1 MRTHSYFRTTNC
13 LQSVARIRLEA
24 VVEILCVPY
33 SVPPSPQP
41 RKQRATRKKLLA
53 VFVLC
58 SLASGCA
65 NLDVAREPS
74 QALPAAGSAFGRSI
88 QAQAAPYQGR
98 SGFRLL
104 SNSTEAFTARAE
116 LIRNAQTSLD
126 LQYYIVHDG
135 VSTRMLVEELL
146 KAADRGVRVR
156 ILLDDTTSDG
166 LDTIIA
172 TLAAHPQIQIRLFN
186 PLHLGRST
194 GVTRAAGRLFNLS
207 LQHRRMHNKLWLA
220 DNSVAIVGGRNLG
233 DEYFDAE
240 PNLNFT
246 DIDMLSVGPVAEQLG
261 HSFDQYWNS
270 ALSKPIDEFLS
281 SKPSA
286 KDLQNTR
293 TRLEESLDE
302 TRKQNHALYQQLM
315 TFKTAP
321 RMDIWR
327 KELIWAWNQAL
338 WDAPSKVLA
347 KDEPDP
353 QLLLTTQLAPELRG
367 VSKELIMISA
377 YFVPGQPGLV
387 YLTGRAD
394 AGVSVSLLTNS
405 LEATDVPAVHGG
417 YAPYRKALLEHG
429 VKLYE
434 LRRQPGDNYGS
445 GPHLFY
451 SKSFRGSDSSLHS
464 KAMIF
469 DRQKAFIGSFNFDPR
484 SVLWNTEVGVLVDGP
499 ELAEHVRELALQ
511 GMAPALSYQAKLQDG
526 KIVWVTED
534 NGQMHTL
541 TKEPGS
547 WWRRFNA
554 WFSTTVGLERML

>member
-1 MRTHSYFRTTNC
+1 MSLR
-13 LQSVARIRLEA
+13 
-24 VVEILCVPY
+24 
-33 SVPPSPQP
+33 QP
-41 RKQRATRKKLLA
+41 LLA
-53 VFVLC
+53 LLL
-58 SLASGCA
+58 LASFLSGCA
-65 NLDVAREPS
+65 SLDVPREPS
-74 QALPAAGSAFGRSI
+74 QALPATDSSFGRSI
-88 QAQAAPYQGR
+88 QAQAAPHQGQ

-104 SNSTEAFTARAE
+104 SNSTEAFMARAE

-135 VSTRMLVEELL
+135 ISTRMLVEELL

-166 LDTIIA
+166 LDQIIA

-194 GVTRAAGRLFNLS
+194 GVTRTMGRLFDLS

-220 DNSVAIVGGRNLG
+220 DNSAAIVGGRNLG

-281 SKPSA
+281 SKPTL
-286 KDLQNTR
+286 KDLKNTR
-293 TRLEESLDE
+293 TRLEESLEE

-315 TFKTAP
+315 VYDKYP
-321 RMDIWR
+321 RLDIWR
-327 KELIWAWNQAL
+327 RELIWAWNQAL
-338 WDAPSKVLA
+338 WDAPSKVLS
-347 KDEPDP
+347 KGEPDP

-394 AGVSVSLLTNS
+394 AGVSVSLLTNA

-429 VKLYE
+429 VKLFE
-434 LRRQPGDNYGS
+434 LRRQPGAGSGS
-445 GPHLFY
+445 GPHLFRRSAY
-451 SKSFRGSDSSLHS
+451 QGSDSSLHS

-469 DRQKAFIGSFNFDPR
+469 DQQKSFIGSFNFDPR
-484 SVLWNTEVGVLVDGP
+484 SVLWNTEVGVLVDSP
-499 ELAEHVRELALQ
+499 ELAAHVRELALQ
-511 GMAPALSYQAKLQDG
+511 GMAPPLSYEAKLEKGQ
-526 KIVWVTED
+526 IVWVTED
-534 NGQMHTL
+534 NGKLHTL

-547 WWRRFNA
+547 LWRRFNA

>member
-1 MRTHSYFRTTNC
+1 MR
-13 LQSVARIRLEA
+13 L
-24 VVEILCVPY
+24 
-33 SVPPSPQP
+33 
-41 RKQRATRKKLLA
+41 KQAFALLLLITA
-53 VFVLC
+53 GL
-58 SLASGCA
+58 SGCA
-65 NLDVAREPS
+65 TLNVPREPS
-74 QALPAAGSAFGRSI
+74 QALPAMDSAFGRSI

-104 SNSTEAFTARAE
+104 SNSTEAFMARAE
-116 LIRNAQTSLD
+116 LIRNAQSSLD

-135 VSTRMLVEELL
+135 ISTRMLADELL

-166 LDTIIA
+166 LDQIIA

-194 GVTRAAGRLFNLS
+194 GITRAAGRLFNLS
-207 LQHRRMHNKLWLA
+207 QQHRRMHNKLWLA

-240 PNLNFT
+240 PSLNFT

-270 ALSKPIDEFLS
+270 ALSKPIGEFLS
-281 SKPSA
+281 SAPSA
-286 KDLQNTR
+286 KDLTNTR
-293 TRLEESLDE
+293 IQLEQSLADTR
-302 TRKQNHALYQQLM
+302 RQNHALYQQLR
-315 TFKTAP
+315 TYQSHP

-347 KDEPDP
+347 RNEPDP
-353 QLLLTTQLAPELRG
+353 HLLLTTQLAPELQG
-367 VSKELIMISA
+367 VSQELIMISA

-394 AGVSVSLLTNS
+394 AGVHVSLLTNS

-429 VKLYE
+429 VRLFE
-434 LRRQPGDNYGS
+434 LRRQPGDHGGS
-445 GPHLFY
+445 GPHLFR
-451 SKSFRGSDSSLHS
+451 STWRGSDSSLHS

-469 DRQKAFIGSFNFDPR
+469 DRQKSFIGSFNFDPR
-484 SVLWNTEVGVLVDGP
+484 SVLWNTEVGVLVDSP
-499 ELAEHVRELALQ
+499 ELAEHVRALALQ
-511 GMAPALSYQAKLQDG
+511 GMAPALSYEAKLQDG

-534 NGQMHTL
+534 NQQLHTL
-541 TKEPGS
+541 SREPGS
-547 WWRRFNA
+547 WWRRINA
-554 WFSTTVGLERML
+554 WLSTTVGLERML

>member
-1 MRTHSYFRTTNC
+1 MIRRLLPFF
-13 LQSVARIRLEA
+13 LLGAVAL
-24 VVEILCVPY
+24 
-33 SVPPSPQP
+33 
-41 RKQRATRKKLLA
+41 
-53 VFVLC
+53 
-58 SLASGCA
+58 SGCA
-65 NLDVAREPS
+65 TVNAPRIPS
-74 QALPAAGSAFGRSI
+74 DALPAAQSSFGRSI

-104 SNSTEAFTARAE
+104 PNSSEAFMARAE
-116 LIRNAQTSLD
+116 LIRNAQSSLD

-135 VSTRMLVEELL
+135 ISTRMLVDELL
-146 KAADRGVRVR
+146 KAADRGVRIR

-166 LDTIIA
+166 LDQAIA
-172 TLAAHPQIQIRLFN
+172 TLAAHPQIQVRLFN

-194 GVTRAAGRLFNLS
+194 GVTRAMGRLFNLS

-270 ALSKPIDEFLS
+270 ALSKPIDDFVS
-281 SKPSA
+281 SSPSKGDLA
-286 KDLQNTR
+286 AARVRLQNS
-293 TRLEESLDE
+293 LAES
-302 TRKQNHALYQQLM
+302 RQQNHALYNRLRTYQTQ
-315 TFKTAP
+315 P
-321 RMDIWR
+321 RMNIWR
-327 KELIWAWNQAL
+327 RELIWAWNQAL

-347 KDEPDP
+347 EADPDP
-353 QLLLTTQLAPELRG
+353 RLLLTTQLAPELEG
-367 VSKELIMISA
+367 VNHELIMISA

-434 LRRQPGDNYGS
+434 LRRQPGDPSGGS
-445 GPHLFY
+445 GPHLFRRGA
-451 SKSFRGSDSSLHS
+451 FHGSDSSLHS

-469 DRQKAFIGSFNFDPR
+469 DRQKSFIGSFNFDPR
-484 SVLWNTEVGVLVDGP
+484 SVLWNTEVGVLVDSP
-499 ELAEHVRELALQ
+499 ELAEHVRNLALQ
-511 GMAPALSYQAKLQDG
+511 GMSPALSYQAKLQDG
-526 KIVWVTED
+526 QVVWVTED
-534 NGQMHTL
+534 NGQLHTL
-541 TKEPGS
+541 SREPGS

-554 WFSTTVGLERML
+554 WFATSVGLERML

>member
-1 MRTHSYFRTTNC
+1 MSLR
-13 LQSVARIRLEA
+13 
-24 VVEILCVPY
+24 
-33 SVPPSPQP
+33 QP
-41 RKQRATRKKLLA
+41 LLA
-53 VFVLC
+53 LLMLA
-58 SLASGCA
+58 SLLSGCA
-65 NLDVAREPS
+65 SLDAPREPS
-74 QALPAAGSAFGRSI
+74 QALPASGSGFGRSI
-88 QAQAAPYQGR
+88 QSQAAPYQGR

-207 LQHRRMHNKLWLA
+207 LQHRRMHNKLFLA

-281 SKPSA
+281 SKPTA

-353 QLLLTTQLAPELRG
+353 QLLLTTQLAPELKG

-387 YLTGRAD
+387 YLTGRANV
-394 AGVSVSLLTNS
+394 GVSVSLLTNS

-434 LRRQPGDNYGS
+434 LRRQPGDNNGS

-484 SVLWNTEVGVLVDGP
+484 SVLWNTEVGVLVDSP

-511 GMAPALSYQAKLQDG
+511 GMAPALSYQAQLQDG

-534 NGQMHTL
+534 NGQRHTL

-554 WFSTTVGLERML
+554 WLSTSVGLERML

>member
-1 MRTHSYFRTTNC
+1 VRVR
-13 LQSVARIRLEA
+13 
-24 VVEILCVPY
+24 
-33 SVPPSPQP
+33 QP
-41 RKQRATRKKLLA
+41 LLA
-53 VFVLC
+53 LLL
-58 SLASGCA
+58 LASFLGGCA
-65 NLDVAREPS
+65 TLNVPREPS
-74 QALPAAGSAFGRSI
+74 QALPASDSAFGRSI
-88 QAQAAPYQGR
+88 QAQAAPHEGQ

-104 SNSTEAFTARAE
+104 SDSTEAFTARAE
-116 LIRNAQTSLD
+116 LIRNAQSSLD

-135 VSTRMLVEELL
+135 ISTRMLVDELL

-166 LDTIIA
+166 LDRIIA
-172 TLAAHPQIQIRLFN
+172 TLAAHPQIQIRVFN

-194 GVTRAAGRLFNLS
+194 GVTRTVGRLLNLS
-207 LQHRRMHNKLWLA
+207 QQHRRMHNKLWLA
-220 DNSVAIVGGRNLG
+220 DNSMAIVGGRNLG

-246 DIDMLSVGPVAEQLG
+246 DIDMLGVGPVAEQLG

-281 SKPSA
+281 SKPTA
-286 KDLQNTR
+286 RDLENTR
-293 TRLEESLDE
+293 TRLEESLEE

-315 TFKTAP
+315 TYTTDP
-321 RMDIWR
+321 RLAIWR
-327 KELIWAWNQAL
+327 RELIWAWNQAL

-347 KDEPDP
+347 DGEPDP
-353 QLLLTTQLAPELRG
+353 QLLLTTQLAPELNG
-367 VSKELIMISA
+367 VSKELIMVSA
-377 YFVPGQPGLV
+377 YFVPGEPGLV

-429 VKLYE
+429 VQLFE
-434 LRRQPGDNYGS
+434 LRRQPGEGGGS

-451 SKSFRGSDSSLHS
+451 SKSYRGSDSSLHS

-469 DRQKAFIGSFNFDPR
+469 DQQKSFIGSFNFDPR
-484 SVLWNTEVGVLVDGP
+484 SVLWNTEVGVLVDSP
-499 ELAEHVRELALQ
+499 ELAARVRELAFQ
-511 GMAPALSYQAKLQDG
+511 GMAPSLSYQAKLENGQVVWITEDDG
-526 KIVWVTED
+526 KL
-534 NGQMHTL
+534 HTL
-541 TKEPGS
+541 TKEPGT

-554 WFSTTVGLERML
+554 WMSTTVGLERML

>member
-1 MRTHSYFRTTNC
+1 MS
-13 LQSVARIRLEA
+13 
-24 VVEILCVPY
+24 
-33 SVPPSPQP
+33 
-41 RKQRATRKKLLA
+41 QRLLA
-53 VFVLC
+53 LFLLGFLGV
-58 SLASGCA
+58 AGCA
-65 NLDVAREPS
+65 TVNVPRTPS
-74 QALPAAGSAFGRSI
+74 QAMPAIDSSFGRSI

-104 SNSTEAFTARAE
+104 PNSSEAFMARAE
-116 LIRNAQTSLD
+116 LIRNAQTSID

-135 VSTRMLVEELL
+135 ISTRMLVEELL

-166 LDTIIA
+166 LDEIIA

-194 GVTRAAGRLFNLS
+194 GVTRAMGRLFNLS

-270 ALSKPIDEFLS
+270 ALSKPIDEFISTAPS
-281 SKPSA
+281 SR
-286 KDLQNTR
+286 DLAAAR
-293 TRLEESLDE
+293 LRLEESLAE
-302 TRKQNHALYQQLM
+302 SRQQNHALYRRLM
-315 TFKTAP
+315 AYKTQP

-327 KELIWAWNQAL
+327 RELIWAWNQAL

-347 KDEPDP
+347 KADPDP
-353 QLLLTTQLAPELRG
+353 RLLLTTQLAPEMEG
-367 VSKELIMISA
+367 VSHELMMISA
-377 YFVPGQPGLV
+377 YFVPGQPGLL

-434 LRRQPGDNYGS
+434 LRRQPGGGGS
-445 GPHLFY
+445 GPHLLR
-451 SKSFRGSDSSLHS
+451 SGSFQGSDSSLHS
-464 KAMIF
+464 KAIIF
-469 DRQKAFIGSFNFDPR
+469 DRKKSFIGSFNFDPR
-484 SVLWNTEVGVLVDGP
+484 SVLWNTEVGVLVDSP
-499 ELAEHVRELALQ
+499 ELAEHVRNLALE

-526 KIVWVTED
+526 QVVWVTED
-534 NGQMHTL
+534 NGQLHTL
-541 TKEPGS
+541 PREPGS

-554 WFSTTVGLERML
+554 WFATTVGLERML

>member
-1 MRTHSYFRTTNC
+1 MI
-13 LQSVARIRLEA
+13 QRL
-24 VVEILCVPY
+24 LPFF
-33 SVPPSPQP
+33 
-41 RKQRATRKKLLA
+41 LLGA
-53 VFVLC
+53 
-58 SLASGCA
+58 LALGGCA
-65 NLDVAREPS
+65 TVSTPRIPS
-74 QALPAAGSAFGRSI
+74 DALPAAQSSFGRSI

-104 SNSTEAFTARAE
+104 PNSSEAFMARAE
-116 LIRNAQTSLD
+116 LIRNAQISLD

-135 VSTRMLVEELL
+135 ISTRMLVDELL

-166 LDTIIA
+166 LDQIIA
-172 TLAAHPQIQIRLFN
+172 TLAAHPKIEIRLFN

-194 GVTRAAGRLFNLS
+194 GATRAMGRLFNLS

-270 ALSKPIDEFLS
+270 ALSKPIDDFVANMP
-281 SKPSA
+281 SKS
-286 KDLQNTR
+286 DLAAAR
-293 TRLEESLDE
+293 VRLEASLAES
-302 TRKQNHALYQQLM
+302 RQQNHALYNRLRTYQTQ
-315 TFKTAP
+315 P
-321 RMDIWR
+321 RMDTWR
-327 KELIWAWNQAL
+327 RELIWAWNQAL

-347 KDEPDP
+347 KADPDP
-353 QLLLTTQLAPELRG
+353 RLLLTTQLAPELEG
-367 VSKELIMISA
+367 VNHELIMISA

-429 VKLYE
+429 VKLFE
-434 LRRQPGDNYGS
+434 LRRQPGS
-445 GPHLFY
+445 GPHLFKHGM
-451 SKSFRGSDSSLHS
+451 SSDSSLHS

-469 DRQKAFIGSFNFDPR
+469 DQQKSFIGSFNFDPR
-484 SVLWNTEVGVLVDGP
+484 SGLWNTEVGVLVDSP
-499 ELAEHVRELALQ
+499 ELAAEARKLALQ
-511 GMAPALSYQAKLQDG
+511 GMAPALSYEPQLEQG

-534 NGQMHTL
+534 NGQLHTL
-541 TKEPGS
+541 HHEPGN
-547 WWRRFNA
+547 WWRRLNA
-554 WFSTTVGLERML
+554 WFSKSVGLERML